1 MSVKKIIFYL
11 FFSFFLFIMG
21 CSNKEDQITDIQK
34 SFILAENGNPNYHI
48 ICLDENN
55 SLLKSAADD
64 LGNYLQK
71 ISKAKFPHGKV
82 VNNKAFIYVGTKNAK
97 LLNGKFSHQQAE
109 YSFTITTDEKKNIY
123 LIGIDS
129 LAANFAVYS
138 FLEDL
143 GCRWIM
149 PGEIGEVVPHKEKL
163 CWPVNVRTEQ
173 PDFRFR
179 QIWWAYGGPPE
190 TQALFKQWKLRNKV
204 AYPVVNHGHN
214 LTNTLPPAVY
224 FKKHPEYYALVDGKR
239 QSTQLCTSNPNVIR
253 LVVEHINKYFDANPQ
268 VEAYSLCPDDNV
280 EFCECANCR
289 ALDVGGMDKNISGK
303 PVITDRYI
311 HFLNA
316 VAKGIQK
323 KHAGKKVSTY
333 AYQNYSTPP
342 LKEKIDPHVVVV
354 FTTSVYCGAHGIGD
368 LHCASRQTMKKDLA
382 GWTKAASEV
391 YIYDYDPIPY
401 NAELPWPLYGARS
414 REMSEYLAMGVK
426 GFSFESHN
434 SWATLSPNFYISAKM
449 MWNANLGGDNLLDDY
464 CDKFFGNSAIAM
476 KNYYRTLESALAR
489 YDKPVLWNS
498 AYYTPI
504 FDVQTIRTCRESLDK
519 AKSSA
524 QTNAVKQRLQ
534 MVDLGFKY
542 LETYLQLKRAT
553 SDEMTLEFLSEKQKE
568 CDNIIDELY
577 ALNKDFILR
586 DVAHDYL
593 KRKLGGLTITKYADQ
608 LGLIRSWKLLGPLEN
623 DSNISI
629 FSNGKVDFNKKYIG
643 LSGRKISWIQ
653 YSNKDNNG
661 EINLKNI
668 FPAYD
673 MASAYAAVTVTSE
686 NERNVQLRVGSNDAV
701 AVWLNGK
708 KIWENSEGRT
718 VALDDDIVDAVL
730 PGGES
735 QLILKITNFGAN
747 WGFCFR
753 ITDKEGKKVKGITW
767 K

>member
-1 MSVKKIIFYL
+1 MSRKKTVIL
-11 FFSFFLFIMG
+11 FFSIFLIFN
-21 CSNKEDQITDIQK
+21 CSANKGGQNSVNNSI
-34 SFILAENGNPNYHI
+34 ILAENGKANYHI

-55 SLLKSAADD
+55 ALLKSAADD

-71 ISKAKFPHGKV
+71 ISKAKFTSGKE

-97 LLNGKFSHQQAE
+97 LLNGKFSHLQAE
-109 YSFTITTDEKKNIY
+109 YAFSITIDEKKNIY

-129 LAANFAVYS
+129 LAANFAVYT
-138 FLEDL
+138 FLEDI
-143 GCRWIM
+143 GCRWFM
-149 PGEIGEVVPHKEKL
+149 PGTIGEVIPQKEKL
-163 CWPVNVRTEQ
+163 CWPLNSRTEK

-190 TQALFKQWKLRNKV
+190 TQALFRQWKLRNKV
-204 AYPVVNHGHN
+204 ANPVVNHGHN

-224 FKKHPEYYALVDGKR
+224 FKKHPEYYALVNGKR
-239 QSTQLCTSNPNVIR
+239 RPTQLCTSNPNVIR
-253 LVVEHINKYFDANPQ
+253 LVVDHINKYFDENPQ

-289 ALDVGGMDKNISGK
+289 ALDAGGMDKNISGK

-316 VAKGIQK
+316 AARGIQK

-342 LKEKIDPHVVVV
+342 LREVIDPHVVVV

-368 LHCASRQTMKKDLA
+368 LHCTSRQTMKKDLA

-391 YIYDYDPIPY
+391 YIYDYDPIPF

-449 MWNANLGGDNLLDDY
+449 MWNADLIGDRLLEDY
-464 CDKFFGNSAIAM
+464 CEKFFGKSARAM
-476 KNYYRTLESALAR
+476 KKYYNTLESAFAR
-489 YDKPVLWNS
+489 YNKPVLWNS

-504 FDVQTIRTCRESLDK
+504 FDGSTMRECREHLNRAESL
-519 AKSSA
+519 A
-524 QTNAVKQRLQ
+524 QTKIVKKRLQ

-542 LETYLQLKRAT
+542 LETYLQLKRVSAAET
-553 SDEMTLEFLSEKQKE
+553 SLEFLSQKQKK
-568 CDNIIDELY
+568 CDEIIDELY
-577 ALNKDFILR
+577 TLNKDFILR

-593 KRKLGGLTITKYADQ
+593 KRKLGGITINRYADQ
-608 LGLIRSWKLLGPLEN
+608 LGLIRGWKLLGPLEN
-623 DSNISI
+623 GSNISI
-629 FSNGKVDFNKKYIG
+629 FSKGKVDFNGEYSAT
-643 LSGRKISWIQ
+643 SGKKISWIQ

-668 FPAYD
+668 FPGND
-673 MASAYAAVTVTSE
+673 MATAYAVVSVISPTE
-686 NERNVQLRVGSNDAV
+686 KKVQLRVGSNDAV
-701 AVWLNGK
+701 TVWLNGIK
-708 KIWENSEGRT
+708 VWESNEGRT

-730 PGGES
+730 PQGES
-735 QLILKITNFGAN
+735 QLVLKVTNFGAN

-767 K
+767 N